1 MFVTPHMALAA
12 DPPSMSELDA
22 AAADRVRIADLDGE
36 PHADAFPGREP
47 KTIRLS
53 LEADERVPEHEHP
66 DRTVL
71 FHALEGAID
80 VALDGDTHRVEAG
93 EILRFEGESTVRPT
107 AVEDAV
113 ALVVLAPRPA
123 E

>member
-1 MFVTPHMALAA
+1 VFATPYMALAA
-12 DPPSMSELDA
+12 NPPSMSELDA

-53 LEADERVPEHEHP
+53 LEAGERVPEHEHP

-71 FHALEGAID
+71 FHVLEGAMD
-80 VALDGDTHRVEAG
+80 VALDGDSHRVEAG

-107 AVEDAV
+107 AVEDAA

>member
-1 MFVTPHMALAA
+1 MALAA
-12 DPPSMSELDA
+12 DPPSMSELNA
-22 AAADRVRIADLDGE
+22 AAADRVRVADLDGE

-53 LEADERVPEHEHP
+53 LEAGERVPEHEHP

-80 VALDGDTHRVEAG
+80 VALGGDTHRVEAG
-93 EILRFEGESTVRPT
+93 EILRFGGESTVRPT